1 MRKGSERFH
10 AAEDLYAVVCLE
22 QHGIGGCAQDRA
34 GYSRSNVAY
43 GKYVRILPGDSTDL
57 HAAGGFTIKFTGIDN
72 VYIRSRSHSSFE
84 IYRGG
89 GK

>member
-1 MRKGSERFH
+1 M
-10 AAEDLYAVVCLE
+10 AVVP
-22 QHGIGGCAQDRA
+22 
-34 GYSRSNVAY
+34 
-43 GKYVRILPGDSTDL
+43 RIVPVTVEVMLRTESMSGSSPGDSTDL
-57 HAAGGFTIKFTGIDN
+57 HAAGEFTIKFTGIDN